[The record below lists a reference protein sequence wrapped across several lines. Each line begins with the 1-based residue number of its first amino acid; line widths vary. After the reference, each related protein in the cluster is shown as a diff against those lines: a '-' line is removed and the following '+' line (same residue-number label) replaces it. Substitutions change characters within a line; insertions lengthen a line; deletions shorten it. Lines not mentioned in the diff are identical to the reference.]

1 MTAPPSWPSGDPE
14 ATASRAL
21 PAGQEERAAF
31 RNLLGVAPLITSGA
45 FTAAGPVGAPG
56 LQVNPATISQ
66 HFTVGPVSL
75 VVQPASGSPEQLAE
89 TARKRMRRRRRG
101 YGFGPTNPAEVAG
114 YPGVARVITT
124 KKRRGQPA
132 SPPVIQMYAIVGPYG
147 VMVTSPQGSR
157 APAIGSVGLYP
168 AAPPVISPIVRLP
181 GIDPLSV
188 EEKLTISRGS
198 VKLTGIVSA
207 RPVTRSTDEF
217 AMDVLAK
224 LRSQIP
230 DLAVDNWQPD
240 VFLGG
245 HACVRDTFLRGGL
258 RGAPLRSEFWW
269 AGVIAGRGVQLLVSG
284 TKSIIDL
291 QEAMPLRDVVVL
303 LPPD

>member
-1 MTAPPSWPSGDPE
+1 VPV
-14 ATASRAL
+14 
-21 PAGQEERAAF
+21 GQGERAAF
-31 RNLLGVAPLITSGA
+31 RNLLGVAPLIAPGA

-56 LQVNPATISQ
+56 LQINPATISQ
-66 HFTVGPVSL
+66 QFTVGPVSL
-75 VVQPASGSPEQLAE
+75 VVQAATGSPEQLAE

-101 YGFGPTNPAEVAG
+101 YTFGPTYPAEVAG
-114 YPGVARVITT
+114 YPGVARVISTRN
-124 KKRRGQPA
+124 RRRLPP
-132 SPPVIQMYAIVGPYG
+132 SPPMIQMYTIVGPFG
-147 VMVTSPQGSR
+147 VMVTSPQGLR
-157 APAIGSVGLYP
+157 VPAIGSVGLYP
-168 AAPPVISPIVRLP
+168 AAPPVISPIVRLS

-198 VKLTGIVSA
+198 MKLTGIVSA
-207 RPVTRSTDEF
+207 RPVTSSTDDF
-217 AMDVLAK
+217 AMGVLAK

-258 RGAPLRSEFWW
+258 RGSPIRNEFWW

-284 TKSIIDL
+284 TKSIINL
-291 QEAMPLRDVVVL
+291 QEAMPLRDVAVL